1 MPHLTL
7 LEIPVVL
14 PGTGA
19 EAPVGRHEEEE
30 IGTSA
35 VALANLKDRLL
46 GRDVVAAVAID
57 EDDPSES
64 VNEETLDEVVEK
76 IEVDPWRGRDGA
88 GEVEVMVRIAEP
100 LERREEDAIG
110 HPRRHAGDD
119 LPEEKAVG
127 DHGEMMPVLL
137 DRRHRDHH
145 RGVFGEGRHL
155 GPGHLDEVHDR
166 ARV

>member
-1 MPHLTL
+1 M
-7 LEIPVVL
+7 
-14 PGTGA
+14 
-19 EAPVGRHEEEE
+19 
-30 IGTSA
+30 
-35 VALANLKDRLL
+35 ALADLEDRLL

-88 GEVEVMVRIAEP
+88 GKVEVMVRITEP

-119 LPEEKAVG
+119 LPEEEAVG

-137 DRRHRDHH
+137 DRRHRDHDG
-145 RGVFGEGRHL
+145 RILGKGRHL
-155 GPGHLDEVHDR
+155 RPCHLDEVHDR
-166 ARV
+166 ARVRGDDSRVVSGFISPRRGDLG